1 MDCKVWLLKSRK
13 RKVFSQERHGSFA
26 FACSGSARWAVA
38 AVEPSCTRAALS
50 NSCVSCSLGFD
61 RVQCRRLS
69 KGQPASTP
77 GQLLPPRRMA
87 CERKCD
93 RDREGRSGNH
103 LELRA
108 HAPSADIERLKGV
121 THAWQTDQT
130 CRTAKAIPRPEIV
143 TTSCDDQR
151 LQRSKY
157 QATQTRSH
165 DQCAWCGAAFEE
177 RIPGD
182 LYHFQCCVSF
192 GLES

>member
-93 RDREGRSGNH
+93 MDREGRSGNH

-108 HAPSADIERLKGV
+108 HGPSADIERLKVSPMLGRLIKLV
-121 THAWQTDQT
+121 AL
-130 CRTAKAIPRPEIV
+130 PRPFLVRKSSQLLAMINDCNAANIRRRRPGRTISALGV
-143 TTSCDDQR
+143 VR
-151 LQRSKY
+151 LLKSGCQGTYTIFSVVFHS
-157 QATQTRSH
+157 A
-165 DQCAWCGAAFEE
+165 
-177 RIPGD
+177 
-182 LYHFQCCVSF
+182 
-192 GLES
+192 